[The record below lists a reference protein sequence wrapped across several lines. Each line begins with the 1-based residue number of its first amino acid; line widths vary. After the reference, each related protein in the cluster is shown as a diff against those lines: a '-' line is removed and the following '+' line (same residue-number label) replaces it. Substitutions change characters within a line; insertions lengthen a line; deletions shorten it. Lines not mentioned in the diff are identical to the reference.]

1 MSKKKKL
8 DKAKRKL
15 TKIQEAYQLLQKRYN
30 EMDDYLQE
38 LVEADKHNQIEMDYL
53 RGFISYKSLD
63 DEYTY
68 FKEHAHE
75 EKNPDLPFP
84 SLML

>member
-30 EMDDYLQE
+30 EMDDYLLE

>member
-8 DKAKRKL
+8 DKTKRKL
-15 TKIQEAYQLLQKRYN
+15 TKIQEAYQLLQERYN
-30 EMDDYLQE
+30 EMD
-38 LVEADKHNQIEMDYL
+38 YL
-53 RGFISYKSLD
+53 REFISYKSLD

-84 SLML
+84 SLVL